1 VPDYLLIIILIISS
15 QKYIKILQYSNVY
28 QVVECYL
35 KKEISYRLFYA
46 FIRPH
51 YQSILNLYPILS
63 RSKQHQLEAL
73 NRKKIFRIVNRWHDA
88 TNIEVTNLPAYKSIE
103 HLTQIHYVKLCT
115 TIIRSNPSIISDYI
129 QHKLY
134 LLLLKEYFVNPF
146 LLKEKRTIVGR
157 GRTPNRI
164 RKFIMACT
172 PTLFDR
178 VFSFVE

>member
-1 VPDYLLIIILIISS
+1 MLS
-15 QKYIKILQYSNVY
+15 
-28 QVVECYL
+28 
-35 KKEISYRLFYA
+35 KEISYRLFYA

-73 NRKKIFRIVNRWHDA
+73 NRKIFCIVNRWHDA

-103 HLTQIHYVKLCT
+103 HLTQIHYVKLYT

-134 LLLLKEYFVNPF
+134 LLLLKEYFVNPI

-164 RKFIMACT
+164 RKLLMACT